1 MFKNLIVL
9 VLFLLSISAFSQ
21 DSILIG
27 KKYKEDQIYLRLTYN
42 ILLHKPKTIIQ
53 KGLSLGIHTGFIKDI
68 SLSENGK
75 LALGVGLGYAYD
87 KHQSNLF
94 IDATESN
101 FSLIEMDYK
110 KNKFE
115 THAIELPIELR
126 FRTSTDT
133 NYKFWRI
140 YVGGKLAYNFAAK
153 SVYKDENQQ
162 LKVSPLHTI
171 SKWQYGPQLSVGY
184 STWNLYMYW
193 DAGSIFKEAPQ
204 IDTFDPNALTSLKVG
219 LQFYIF

>member
-1 MFKNLIVL
+1 MFKNLVAL
-9 VLFLLSISAFSQ
+9 VLFLGSISAYTQ

-42 ILLHKPKTIIQ
+42 ILLSKPKPVIQ
-53 KGLSLGIHTGFIKDI
+53 KGLSLGFHTGFIKDI
-68 SLSENGK
+68 ALSENGK
-75 LALGVGLGYAYD
+75 WALGVGLGYAYD
-87 KHQSNLF
+87 KHQSNIL
-94 IDATESN
+94 IDATETN
-101 FSLIEMDYK
+101 FTILEVDYK

-140 YVGGKLAYNFAAK
+140 YVGGKVAYNFATK
-153 SVYKDENQQ
+153 SVYKDDDQKF
-162 LKVSPLHTI
+162 KVSPLQTI

-193 DAGSIFKEAPQ
+193 DASSIFKEAPQ
-204 IDTFDPNALTSLKVG
+204 IETFDPNTVSSLKVG